1 MLMSVCT
8 LHDLFTAECFTQ
20 SSPGLPA
27 YLTNCSGST
36 HYCVTYLHNYGNGYR
51 ETTKGCASANECQM
65 SLTNAESGQCS
76 VYSEDQLYTSDF
88 KCTYCC
94 TKDKCNGRIVPPHET
109 MYTGHV
115 TLPTTTNTT
124 TTECLVKPS
133 SSSPEV
139 TQDCSGSTPYCITHY
154 TNYNN
159 GYRETTKGCA
169 SKATCDATKS
179 GNKKYNDQCTY
190 FDENFLY
197 KSDFTCSYCCTK
209 DICNT
214 GILPPHETL
223 YQP

>member
-1 MLMSVCT
+1 M
-8 LHDLFTAECFTQ
+8 FYQ

-27 YLTNCSGST
+27 HLTNCSGST
-36 HYCVTYLHNYGNGYR
+36 QYCVTYLHNYGNGYR
-51 ETTKGCASANECQM
+51 ETTKGCASANECQA
-65 SLTNAESGQCS
+65 SLIDTASGQCS
-76 VYSEDQLYTSDF
+76 VYSEDQLT
-88 KCTYCC
+88 
-94 TKDKCNGRIVPPHET
+94 P
-109 MYTGHV
+109 
-115 TLPTTTNTT
+115 
-124 TTECLVKPS
+124 ECLVKPS

-169 SKATCDATKS
+169 SKASCDATKS